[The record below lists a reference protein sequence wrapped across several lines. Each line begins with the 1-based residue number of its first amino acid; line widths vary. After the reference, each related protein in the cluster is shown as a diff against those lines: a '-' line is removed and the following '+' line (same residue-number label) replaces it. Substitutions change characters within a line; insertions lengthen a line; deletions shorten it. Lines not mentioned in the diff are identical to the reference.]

1 MATEHANRFAAAL
14 DPRVP
19 IYRDSYNEYFVAV
32 LSIGGAIAGTQVPLY
47 IVMAITGLW
56 SLPVFVA
63 ACVVFELAVIFGV
76 ARPQMKPQER
86 AGWALL
92 WGGATAFMACAF
104 WHLVASPTL

>member
-1 MATEHANRFAAAL
+1 MATEPSNRFAAAL

-19 IYRDSYNEYFVAV
+19 IYRDSYNEYFVAL
-32 LSIGGAIAGTQVPLY
+32 LSIGGAAAGTQVPLY

-56 SLPVFVA
+56 SLPVFVV
-63 ACVVFELAVIFGV
+63 ACVVFELAVIFGL

-86 AGWALL
+86 LAWALL
-92 WGGATAFMACAF
+92 WGSVTAFMAWAF